1 MGPKS
6 ASSPAGPSPSDQFLF
21 REIFV
26 GRAKAGLKPAVPARP
41 AGGWLRGRR
50 VWIISITSPRVGSA
64 RLLINHR
71 ARPDVIYGRHRR
83 HVISLT
89 MDRQQSDSDTETSA
103 KLCAESWNPIHLRF
117 TDSRGISLAATRDHL
132 HSPGSRQRSKPLT
145 GFLCNAGQNNPA
157 TQCR

>member
-1 MGPKS
+1 L
-6 ASSPAGPSPSDQFLF
+6 DHFDC
-21 REIFV
+21 
-26 GRAKAGLKPAVPARP
+26 
-41 AGGWLRGRR
+41 
-50 VWIISITSPRVGSA
+50 ITAVGSA

-71 ARPDVIYGRHRR
+71 VRPDVIYGRHRR

-145 GFLCNAGQNNPA
+145 GFLCTAGQSNPA
-157 TQCR
+157 TQCRKGCRQLEPGIARSYAWSGTSRTTPCKYDKKRICISCRCGDHFAM